1 MCDAHEPYVISEVL
15 TVKRRDVPI
24 KNKYWLIKLSNPAG
38 YFFQYNKNASLRHG
52 KISQLWTLWEQSSM

>member
-52 KISQLWTLWEQSSM
+52 KISQL